1 MWSMS
6 SKFRCLNRL
15 SNKIRLEPMWLNRM
29 MKKPGNRN
37 RGMNVNDRQLDERDG
52 SRSGSALVLVLVVI
66 TMLSLGAYTYSELMT
81 TEYRAAIATG
91 HQHASL
97 AWAESGVEYVASL
110 LTADGGG
117 WEEDLYDNP
126 NLFHVPIQEGGGFT
140 VVAPVI
146 DQNTDAPIRMGLVDE
161 SGKINLN
168 AIARLD
174 PSTPVARNLLLGLPN
189 MTEFLADS
197 ILDWI
202 DADEETREYGAE
214 AESNSIVPPRNGPL
228 QNLEELLLIEGVTA
242 ELLYGEDVNQNG
254 LLDASERDGELS
266 MPYDNG
272 DDVLDKGWVD
282 YLTLISKEHN
292 LQTAPD
298 YYGQPRI
305 NVNETLLTDLYD
317 QLEERMGPDEALFV
331 TAYRLNGPYDPNAP
345 PSTREGNNPGG
356 APGGSAGGSPGGNSG
371 GPAGGSGSGAGG
383 SGAGSGGPEGSGSG
397 GSGSGGGGRGSG
409 GASGSGGSNAGGSSG
424 SSGASGTGSGSS
436 TSGGAGG
443 SSQSGTS
450 GSSRPRSSGLSLELS
465 NVGST
470 SSTGDEPTD
479 EALLEAAAGLASALG
494 GGSGEVTRGGL
505 NLTAGPSTTITSIY
519 ELLGAQVAATI
530 NDQEVILESP
540 WRSDPGS
547 LQQILPE
554 LLDTLSTVTNET
566 ITGRININEAPLEI
580 LMGIPEMPDGLAEEI
595 VATRGQHVG
604 AVGTG
609 GARSASAGWLLIDG
623 LVDAETMAKLDLSI
637 TGGGHVFKVQVVGH
651 GDRPG
656 PMARVEAV
664 IDATQSVP
672 KILSFRN
679 LSDVGVGF
687 RHSDLPRFSET
698 SSSIPNNR

>member
-1 MWSMS
+1 
-6 SKFRCLNRL
+6 
-15 SNKIRLEPMWLNRM
+15 
-29 MKKPGNRN
+29 
-37 RGMNVNDRQLDERDG
+37 MNVNDRQLDQCHD

-66 TMLSLGAYTYSELMT
+66 TMLSLGAYTYSELMI
-81 TEYRAAIATG
+81 TEYRAATATG

-110 LTADGGG
+110 LTVDGGG
-117 WEEDLYDNP
+117 WEDNLFDNP

-146 DQNTDAPIRMGLVDE
+146 DQNADAPMRMGLVDE

-168 AIARLD
+168 AIARLE

-202 DADEETREYGAE
+202 DADDEAREYGAE
-214 AESNSIVPPRNGPL
+214 AESNSIVPPRNAPL
-228 QNLEELLLIEGVTA
+228 SNLEELLLIEGVTA

-254 LLDASERDGELS
+254 LLDPNERDGELS
-266 MPYDNG
+266 MPHDNG
-272 DDVLDKGWVD
+272 DDVLDKGWID
-282 YLTLISKEHN
+282 YLTLHSKENN

-298 YYGQPRI
+298 YYGQARV

-331 TAYRLNGPYDPNAP
+331 TAYRLNGPYDPNSP
-345 PSTREGNNPGG
+345 PSTGEGNNPGG
-356 APGGSAGGSPGGNSG
+356 APGGGGDGNSGGSAGGSGG
-371 GPAGGSGSGAGG
+371 
-383 SGAGSGGPEGSGSG
+383 
-397 GSGSGGGGRGSG
+397 GSGGGGSGGGGGRGGGSSGGSGGSG
-409 GASGSGGSNAGGSSG
+409 GASGSGGSSAGGGSGPSGSSG
-424 SSGASGTGSGSS
+424 SGSDSSASGGSGTSGASG
-436 TSGGAGG
+436 
-443 SSQSGTS
+443 
-450 GSSRPRSSGLSLELS
+450 SSRSQRQGLSLELS

-470 SSTGDEPTD
+470 SSTGDDTTD

-519 ELLGAQVAATI
+519 ELLGVQVAANI
-530 NDQEVILESP
+530 DGQEVILESP
-540 WRSDPGS
+540 WKSDPGS
-547 LQQILPE
+547 LQQSLPE
-554 LLDTLSTVTNET
+554 LLDTLSTVANEQ

-580 LMGIPEMPDGLAEEI
+580 LMGIPDMPDGLAEEI
-595 VATRGQHVG
+595 VATRTQHVG
-604 AVGTG
+604 VVGTG

-637 TGGGHVFKVQVVGH
+637 TGGGHVFKVQVIGH

-664 IDATQSVP
+664 IDATQPVP

-679 LSDVGVGF
+679 LSDLGVGF
-687 RHSDLPRFSET
+687 RHSELPRFSDT
-698 SSSIPNNR
+698 SSSIQNNR